1 MINSSNSKSNNKNND
16 NKININTTVI
26 LVIIKIIRNNI
37 YLEYWSSE
45 TDCIYSSIKE
55 KKPAKASIHCIFWL
69 RYEVGNHRYVLDV
82 MSTSIKDMSTQDT
95 LSVWKCMQI
104 IVAKCYLI
112 T

>member
-55 KKPAKASIHCIFWL
+55 KKPAKASIIASSGWGM
-69 RYEVGNHRYVLDV
+69 RWVITG
-82 MSTSIKDMSTQDT
+82 MSWM
-95 LSVWKCMQI
+95 
-104 IVAKCYLI
+104 
-112 T
+112 